1 MKRCSCLRKPLVEAP
16 KPPRKTLTE
25 SNNERRGRGTEWGY
39 LGPEGTAFPSRYS
52 EDCCQ
57 LKAVECDASTAREM
71 KELELPENNI
81 KGFTSPHELGEL
93 EHLQRLDLHDNLIE
107 DASDFC
113 WSKRALPSLYHLDLS
128 VNNLTVTIKFS
139 GSFPSSLVH
148 NLTSIESLILSWNRF
163 TGEVSFSIFANLS
176 TLGQLDIS
184 YNADSVPI
192 FQHSDKP
199 INMMF
204 PVDVSHCQMK
214 QKIER
219 KLRAFVSCLSYRHL
233 ISSNPMTYGKVQLD
247 DDDDVA
253 VMVGLHQS
261 SDNNMVEMYVEAT
274 NATDIPTLSVPARR
288 TQEAGPPKPHA
299 SYGDE
304 NLVGRFSES
313 LFEFS
318 EYDEDIVPLVDD
330 DDTTLVD
337 ESDFFEVASDGQDL
351 DVEADITS
359 QPATST
365 FFFPLTTMVSLHCSR
380 YKKAKIAELQL
391 YWRHT
396 TKSSIIGRYWVCTK
410 LPDLSGSKI
419 PPINII
425 RYARVTYITSC
436 SADCSAT
443 LNSLSNHVIY
453 TRNPS
458 MTSGCAN
465 PGTRFPGIRNFRVD
479 DFSARVP
486 TRMLRVPGN
495 NLSGDVS
502 DSIDNITSW
511 TKGAEP
517 PDAEIIAAGI
527 IPFTVLDLSCNRLTG
542 SIPMQITQ
550 LKTLGVLNMSRNL
563 LSGQIPISLRNLEAL
578 EVLDLSYN
586 NLFGELHPELTALTT
601 TYGGRY

>member
-1 MKRCSCLRKPLVEAP
+1 
-16 KPPRKTLTE
+16 
-25 SNNERRGRGTEWGY
+25 
-39 LGPEGTAFPSRYS
+39 
-52 EDCCQ
+52 
-57 LKAVECDASTAREM
+57 
-71 KELELPENNI
+71 
-81 KGFTSPHELGEL
+81 
-93 EHLQRLDLHDNLIE
+93 
-107 DASDFC
+107 
-113 WSKRALPSLYHLDLS
+113 
-128 VNNLTVTIKFS
+128 
-139 GSFPSSLVH
+139 
-148 NLTSIESLILSWNRF
+148 
-163 TGEVSFSIFANLS
+163 
-176 TLGQLDIS
+176 
-184 YNADSVPI
+184 
-192 FQHSDKP
+192 
-199 INMMF
+199 
-204 PVDVSHCQMK
+204 
-214 QKIER
+214 
-219 KLRAFVSCLSYRHL
+219 
-233 ISSNPMTYGKVQLD
+233 
-247 DDDDVA
+247 
-253 VMVGLHQS
+253 MVGLHQS

-365 FFFPLTTMVSLHCSR
+365 FFFPLTTMVSLH
-380 YKKAKIAELQL
+380 Y
-391 YWRHT
+391 
-396 TKSSIIGRYWVCTK
+396 
-410 LPDLSGSKI
+410 LS
-419 PPINII
+419 
-425 RYARVTYITSC
+425 
-436 SADCSAT
+436 
-443 LNSLSNHVIY
+443 
-453 TRNPS
+453 
-458 MTSGCAN
+458 
-465 PGTRFPGIRNFRVD
+465 
-479 DFSARVP
+479 
-486 TRMLRVPGN
+486 GN